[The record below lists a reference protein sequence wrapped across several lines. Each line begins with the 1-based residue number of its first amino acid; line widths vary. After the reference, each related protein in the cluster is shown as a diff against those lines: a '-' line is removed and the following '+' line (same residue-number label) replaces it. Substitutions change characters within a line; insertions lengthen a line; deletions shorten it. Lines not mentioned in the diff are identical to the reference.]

1 MTITASIALYANYK
15 KFIRSRASFWKPK
28 VHADLNRMIKNA
40 MDEPTIETAISK
52 LDANMLEPSGLAIT
66 LKNIYVDAG
75 RVWGSKIYQV
85 VKKQAA
91 DMTRRARKKAVSSF
105 KAKHPNDKPERLIEV
120 EKDVDL
126 FRSVFAVR
134 TKHLQKAMMPIG
146 YNEDLI
152 AEIIS
157 YLRLHDLQMVSEI
170 SDTMKTWIMDKL
182 IEGQRNGLS
191 ITQVA
196 ENITKDSFPA
206 NRAIIIARTE
216 TVKAANF
223 GAMQAA
229 KKSGF
234 RLEKEWIAARD
245 IRTRRIPRDE
255 FSHTAMNGKTAQMD
269 EAFLVPNR
277 NGSHDSLMQPCDPSG
292 NPADVIQCRCT
303 VGFNVLRGADGLPQK
318 G

>member
-1 MTITASIALYANYK
+1 MTSAASTALYANYK

-28 VHADLNRMIKNA
+28 IHADLNRMIKNA
-40 MDEPTIETAISK
+40 MDEPTIEAAISK

-75 RVWGSKIYQV
+75 RVWGSKIYQI

-91 DMTRRARKKAVSSF
+91 DMTRRAG
-105 KAKHPNDKPERLIEV
+105 NDKKQERLT
-120 EKDVDL
+120 
-126 FRSVFAVR
+126 VR
-134 TKHLQKAMMPIG
+134 TTHLQKAMMPIG

-157 YLRLHDLQMVSEI
+157 YLRLHDLQIVSEI
-170 SDTMKTWIMDKL
+170 SDTMKGWIMDKL
-182 IEGQRNGLS
+182 IEGQRTGLS

-196 ENITKDSFPA
+196 ENITKDDFPA
-206 NRAIIIARTE
+206 NRAIVIARTE

-269 EAFLVPNR
+269 EAFQVPNR
-277 NGSHDSLMQPCDPSG
+277 NGSHDSLMQPCDPAG
-292 NPADVIQCRCT
+292 AAGDVIQCRCT

>member
-1 MTITASIALYANYK
+1 MTITASTALYANYK
-15 KFIRSRASFWKPK
+15 KFTRSRAGFWKPK
-28 VHADLNRMIKNA
+28 IHADLQRMIKNA
-40 MDEPTIETAISK
+40 MDEPTIEAAISK

-91 DMTRRARKKAVSSF
+91 DITRRAGNGKKQ
-105 KAKHPNDKPERLIEV
+105 ETLT
-120 EKDVDL
+120 
-126 FRSVFAVR
+126 VR
-134 TKHLQKAMMPIG
+134 TTHLQKAMMPIG

-170 SDTMKTWIMDKL
+170 SDTMKAWIMDKL
-182 IEGQRNGLS
+182 IEGQKNGLS

-234 RLEKEWIAARD
+234 RLEKEWIAAKD

-255 FSHTAMNGKTAQMD
+255 FSHTAMNGKTAQME
-269 EAFLVPNR
+269 EAFQVPNR

-303 VGFNVLRGADGLPQK
+303 VGFNVLRGADGLPQR